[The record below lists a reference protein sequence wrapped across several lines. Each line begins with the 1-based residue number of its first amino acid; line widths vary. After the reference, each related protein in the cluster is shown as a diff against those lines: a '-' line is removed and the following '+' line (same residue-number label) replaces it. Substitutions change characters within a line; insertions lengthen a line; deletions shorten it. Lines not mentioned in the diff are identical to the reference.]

1 MIYGLTPLGTKLE
14 NGKNIKPIVGHIKLN
29 VKIENFENCAKAT
42 FVSPS
47 IFYADYIVYVE
58 RIMSSNER
66 FFLLLFNV
74 KLNLILLLL
83 INLLF

>member
-1 MIYGLTPLGTKLE
+1 MTYRLRPLGTKLE
-14 NGKNIKPIVGHIKLN
+14 NGKSIIPIIGHIKLN
-29 VKIENFENCAKAT
+29 VKIGNFENWVNAI

-47 IFYADYIVYVE
+47 IFYADDIVYAE
-58 RIMSSNER
+58 RIISSNES

>member
-1 MIYGLTPLGTKLE
+1 MTYGLRPLGTKLE
-14 NGKNIKPIVGHIKLN
+14 NGKNINPIAGHVKLN
-29 VKIENFENCAKAT
+29 VKIGNFENWAKAI

-47 IFYADYIVYVE
+47 IFYADDIVYAE

>member
-29 VKIENFENCAKAT
+29 VKIGNFENWVNAI

-47 IFYADYIVYVE
+47 IFYADDIVYAE
-58 RIMSSNER
+58 RIISSNES

>member
-1 MIYGLTPLGTKLE
+1 MTYGLRPSGTKLK
-14 NGKNIKPIVGHIKLN
+14 NGKRIIPIVSHIKLN
-29 VKIENFENCAKAT
+29 VKIENFENCAKAI

-47 IFYADYIVYVE
+47 IFYADYIVYAE